1 MSNSYINTEKKY
13 QTIPRNRNPYLPPL
27 PFKKPN
33 YHYKTPNLNT
43 FNNYNNYFIRTPQ
56 GLSKSFSAS
65 NFGYNNHLYN
75 TKIQQNYINN
85 ILFPHLNNLHNE
97 KMKYQSN
104 YQNKLNLYDENV
116 MYEMRKNQELNDI
129 NNKILEMQVS
139 QKKIYSA
146 EKQRNKIR
154 ALFEINRNIEEYN
167 NNLINEKINKKR
179 MKQIYSLQL
188 EHQIISVL
196 QNKMDRYDEMSNR
209 TRIKNKLLLDSYI
222 NSFNNTVNNV

>member
-1 MSNSYINTEKKY
+1 MSNSYINSEKKY

-27 PFKKPN
+27 PFKKTN

-43 FNNYNNYFIRTPQ
+43 FNNYNNYFVRTPQ
-56 GLSKSFSAS
+56 GMIRSYSAS
-65 NFGYNNHLYN
+65 NIGFKDNLYH

-97 KMKYQSN
+97 KIKYQLN

-139 QKKIYSA
+139 QKRIYSA

-154 ALFEINRNIEEYN
+154 SLFEINRNIEEYN

-196 QNKMDRYDEMSNR
+196 QNKLDRYDEMSNR
-209 TRIKNKLLLDSYI
+209 SRIKNKLLLDSYI
-222 NSFNNTVNNV
+222 NSFNNRVNNV

>member
-1 MSNSYINTEKKY
+1 MSNSYINTETKY
-13 QTIPRNRNPYLPPL
+13 QIIPRNRNPYLPPL
-27 PFKKPN
+27 PFKKQN
-33 YHYKTPNLNT
+33 YHYQTLNINSY
-43 FNNYNNYFIRTPQ
+43 NNNNNYFIRTRQ

-65 NFGYNNHLYN
+65 NFGYKDNLYN

-85 ILFPHLNNLHNE
+85 ILIPHLDNLHNE
-97 KMKYQSN
+97 KMKYQLN

-116 MYEMRKNQELNDI
+116 MYEIRKNQELNDI
-129 NNKILEMQVS
+129 NNKILKMQVS

-167 NNLINEKINKKR
+167 NNIINEKINIKR

-196 QNKMDRYDEMSNR
+196 QNKLDRYDEMSNR
-209 TRIKNKLLLDSYI
+209 SRIKNKLLLDSYI

>member
-56 GLSKSFSAS
+56 GLSKSFSTS

-139 QKKIYSA
+139 QKRIYSA

-154 ALFEINRNIEEYN
+154 SLFEINRNIEEYN
-167 NNLINEKINKKR
+167 NNLIIEKMNKQR

>member
-1 MSNSYINTEKKY
+1 MSNSYINSEKKY

-27 PFKKPN
+27 PFKKTN

-43 FNNYNNYFIRTPQ
+43 FNNYNNYFVRTPQ
-56 GLSKSFSAS
+56 VLSKSFSAS
-65 NFGYNNHLYN
+65 NFGYNSHLYN
-75 TKIQQNYINN
+75 TKIQQNYISN

-97 KMKYQSN
+97 KIKYQLN

-139 QKKIYSA
+139 QKRIYSA

-154 ALFEINRNIEEYN
+154 SLFEINRNIEEYN

-196 QNKMDRYDEMSNR
+196 QNKLDRYDEMSNR
-209 TRIKNKLLLDSYI
+209 SRIKNKLLLDSYI